1 MKAYIEAKKKRIP
14 KHTMPERWK
23 HIINDNDKENMGLP
37 KKKRLSLALPIK
49 WRFGNVSLK
58 TNLIK

>member
-14 KHTMPERWK
+14 KHTMAERWK
-23 HIINDNDKENMGLP
+23 HTINDNDKENMEPL
-37 KKKRLSLALPIK
+37 KKRLSLALPNK
-49 WRFGNVSLK
+49 RRFGNVSVK